1 MTSLIKS
8 PFKTLLNYIA
18 LVFGLLLL
26 TAMLLLGTASLL
38 LTCSFTKKENRK
50 QVGRLAIMRV
60 FHRYLAILNFLYIVR
75 VDLSEIEQLT
85 REPGLILAPNHPS
98 LLDALLVSSRLP
110 NMVCIMKS
118 QVLKNI
124 LFGPGAK
131 IAGYI
136 TNGSV
141 RDMVNS
147 AAEELNNGNHL
158 LLFPEGTRTTSDT
171 VNHLTGSL
179 AVIAK
184 RAQAPVQTIIIETDS
199 AFLGKSWSLL
209 SAPDFPV
216 HFRARLGRRFAP
228 PQNVKTFMCE
238 FENYFRQEM
247 TTPPSVM
254 PRTSAGSMQQLN

>member
-1 MTSLIKS
+1 MTSLIKN
-8 PFKTLLNYIA
+8 PLKILLNYIA
-18 LVFGLLLL
+18 LLFGLLLL
-26 TAMLLLGTASLL
+26 TAMLVLGTATLIIA
-38 LTCSFTKKENRK
+38 CSFTKKENRK
-50 QVGRLAIMRV
+50 QVARVAIMRV
-60 FHRYLAILNFLYIVR
+60 FDNYLAALNFLYILR
-75 VDLSEIEQLT
+75 IDLSEMEQLNAE
-85 REPGLILAPNHPS
+85 RGLILAPNHPS
-98 LLDALLVSSRLP
+98 LLDALLISSRLP
-110 NMVCIMKS
+110 NMVCVMKA

-141 RDMVNS
+141 RDMMHS
-147 AAEELNNGNHL
+147 AVEELNEGSHL

-171 VNHLTGSL
+171 ANHLTGSL
-179 AVIAK
+179 AVISK
-184 RAQAPVQTIIIETDS
+184 RAHADVQTIIIESDS
-199 AFLGKSWSLL
+199 AFLGKSWALTSV
-209 SAPDFPV
+209 PDFPV

-254 PRTSAGSMQQLN
+254 PRTSTESMQQLN